1 MIDTDWGLCFGRDRR
16 ARSVRLRLPGVQRRG
31 VCRRGHPRADSGRR
45 VRVVRLASRD
55 GRIRPAPAQVVTW
68 SAVPRFADGD
78 GDFCR
83 WPRSF
88 FGRESPP
95 RFLGLREDSPRTRLH
110 HRAVSSTAELKA
122 SSSSLASLVG
132 TPSPTVPN
140 YTLEIPREYN
150 LLVDSI
156 GATQNQRAKAH
167 APFERHNPCV
177 TSRSPP
183 EYAQERHCTRWVVVE
198 KPNTSSRQPP
208 PNFGVDGNRIQS
220 IHPPKPEL

>member
-45 VRVVRLASRD
+45 VRVVRLDSRD
-55 GRIRPAPAQVVTW
+55 GRIRPAPAQVVTR

-78 GDFCR
+78 GSFCR

-88 FGRESPP
+88 FGREPPP

-110 HRAVSSTAELKA
+110 HRAVSSTTELKA
-122 SSSSLASLVG
+122 SSPSLASLVG

-140 YTLEIPREYN
+140 YTLEISREY
-150 LLVDSI
+150 SI
-156 GATQNQRAKAH
+156 YSSIQLGQLKIKSKSTRSIRETQPVCH
-167 APFERHNPCV
+167 
-177 TSRSPP
+177 
-183 EYAQERHCTRWVVVE
+183 VE
-198 KPNTSSRQPP
+198 KPLRVRSGAPLHKMGGRRKTQYEQSSTPAQFR
-208 PNFGVDGNRIQS
+208 R
-220 IHPPKPEL
+220 